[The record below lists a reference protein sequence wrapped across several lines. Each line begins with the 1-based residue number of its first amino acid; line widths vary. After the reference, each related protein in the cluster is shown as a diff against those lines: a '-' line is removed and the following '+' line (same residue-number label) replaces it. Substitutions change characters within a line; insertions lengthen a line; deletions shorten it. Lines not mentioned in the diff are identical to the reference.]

1 MTPTSLITLCCE
13 LRGGHDAVDMPLVAR
28 QGSQVCATF
37 SPLSDGTPG
46 HDAFIR
52 TFHHLDPDQFRDL
65 FQRFTVQ
72 LSEHLKKGL
81 GYRRQGFAPF
91 I

>member
-1 MTPTSLITLCCE
+1 MRRS
-13 LRGGHDAVDMPLVAR
+13 H
-28 QGSQVCATF
+28 VCAAF
-37 SPLSDGTPG
+37 SPWPDGTPS
-46 HDAFIR
+46 HD
-52 TFHHLDPDQFRDL
+52 TFSGVFRHLDPDQFRDL